1 MSHEPIFFDA
11 PFFIASHDDE
21 ALVNPA
27 QVVGEHPVLIV
38 PGLNNSDENHWQ
50 TLWQN
55 RLPKAQ
61 RIAVKNWH
69 EADLDKWRNAIKKS
83 LASINRPSILIA
95 HSFGALAAASIA
107 AEYPELIAAVLLV
120 APADPDKFQIADRLP
135 ERPLAVPVHLIASS
149 NDPWMK
155 DSKAAYWALLWGANF
170 LRVKE
175 LGHINS
181 HSNIGVWP
189 QGLKQLELLVRRI
202 KPKNAVNKQLARS
215 GHRNGVAA

>member
-11 PFFIASHDDE
+11 PFFDASHDDE

-38 PGLNNSDENHWQ
+38 PGLNNSDDNHWQ

-55 RLPKAQ
+55 RLPSAQ

-83 LASINRPSILIA
+83 LAGVDRPSVLIA

-135 ERPLAVPVHLIASS
+135 DRPLSVPVHLIASS

-170 LRVKE
+170 LRIKE

-181 HSNIGVWP
+181 HSDIGVWP

-202 KPKNAVNKQLARS
+202 KPKNVVKKLLARS
-215 GHRNGVAA
+215 SHRSGVAA

>member
-11 PFFIASHDDE
+11 PFFDASHDDE

-38 PGLNNSDENHWQ
+38 PGLNNSDDNHWQ

-55 RLPKAQ
+55 RLPSAQ

-83 LASINRPSILIA
+83 LAGVDRPSVLIA

-120 APADPDKFQIADRLP
+120 APADPDKFQIANRLP
-135 ERPLAVPVHLIASS
+135 DRPLSVPVHLIASS

-170 LRVKE
+170 LRIKE

-181 HSNIGVWP
+181 HSDIGVWP

-202 KPKNAVNKQLARS
+202 KPKNIVKKQLTRS
-215 GHRNGVAA
+215 GHQNGVAA